1 MKKIEICEDL
11 GFCHGVRN
19 AIWSSVQSFGISE
32 NVFILGN
39 LIHNERVLEEL
50 SLSKV
55 KFIKE
60 VNELPINAKV
70 IIPAHGV
77 KKEVF
82 KMIKEKTPNFI
93 DMTCPVVIR
102 LRNSLINFYKKD
114 YFVLLLGRKEHP
126 EIVGV
131 TSYIKDENYA
141 VIENTADIKK
151 LEKYLKLKD
160 RIVLLSQTTANYE
173 KYTEIANYLK
183 TLDIAELEIYNTICP
198 TVVNREINTLKL
210 SEKVD
215 IMFVLGDK
223 RSSNTLSLL
232 DMSCRNTES
241 ILLESNKPLSSQ
253 LTFREK
259 LKNVNTI
266 GITAGTSTPYY
277 VVEEFSEAIKNQM
290 SESSNN
296 PVVVI
301 YGPTACG
308 KTEIVDKLALKINGE
323 IISCDSMQIY
333 KNLDIGTAKPDLSK
347 CNVPYHLVDILSLN
361 EQFSV
366 AEYRKLANESI
377 NKVKSNKRI
386 PIIAGGSYLYLSS
399 IIDGLFEIDKSFDPD
414 IRKDL
419 TERINYDGLDSLYQ
433 ELCKIDPETAKK
445 IGRNDSKRIIRA
457 LEVYKVTGRTISS
470 LKKENTFPLPYFFIK
485 IGLVRPTSE
494 LYERIDRRV
503 DKMIEDGLIEEI
515 KNLFENHFETDLER
529 IKPHGYREMIKYV
542 KGEMSLNDATELM
555 KKNTRNYAK
564 RQMSWLRQRSDFHLL
579 NLSSNSNDETIES
592 IVKIIELSKTM
603 IKV

>member
-19 AIWSSVQSFGISE
+19 AIWSSVQSLGNSNDIY
-32 NVFILGN
+32 ILGN

-55 KFIKE
+55 KFIKD

-77 KKEVF
+77 KKEIF
-82 KMIKEKTPNFI
+82 KKIKEKTSNFI

-102 LRNSLINFYKKD
+102 LRNSLINFYNKG
-114 YFVLLLGRKEHP
+114 YFILLLGKKEHP

-141 VIENTADIKK
+141 VIENVTDIKE
-151 LEKYLKLKD
+151 LEEHLKSKN
-160 RIVLLSQTTANYE
+160 RIVFLSQTTANYE

-183 TLDIAELEIYNTICP
+183 TLNITELEIHNTICP
-198 TVVNREINTLKL
+198 TVVNREANTLKL
-210 SEKVD
+210 SEKVNLML
-215 IMFVLGDK
+215 ILGDK
-223 RSSNTLSLL
+223 RSSNTLSLF
-232 DMSCRNTES
+232 DMSSRNAES
-241 ILLESNKPLSSQ
+241 ILLESNKPLSIQ
-253 LTFREK
+253 LTFGEK
-259 LKNVNTI
+259 LKNINII
-266 GITAGTSTPYY
+266 GMTAGTSTPYY
-277 VVEEFSEAIKNQM
+277 VVEEFYQGLKNKMLKSEK
-290 SESSNN
+290 S

-301 YGPTACG
+301 FGPTASG
-308 KTEIVDKLALKINGE
+308 KTEIGEKLALKINGE

-333 KNLDIGTAKPDLSK
+333 RDLNIGTAKPDITNSSVL
-347 CNVPYHLVDILSLN
+347 YHLVDILNLN

-377 NKVKSNKRI
+377 IKVESNKKV

-399 IIDGLFEIDKSFDPD
+399 IIDGLFEIDKSFDHD
-414 IRKDL
+414 IKKEL
-419 TERINYDGLDSLYQ
+419 IERVNIEGLDSLYE
-433 ELCKIDPETAKK
+433 ELSRIDPETSQK
-445 IGRNDSKRIIRA
+445 IGKNDSKRIIRA
-457 LEVYKVTGRTISS
+457 LEVYKVTGRKISS

-503 DKMIEDGLIEEI
+503 DKMIENGLIEEI
-515 KNLFENHFETDLER
+515 KNLFENNFETDLER

-542 KGEMSLNDATELM
+542 KGEMSLRDATELM

-579 NLSSNSNDETIES
+579 NLSSNNIEEAIES
-592 IVKIIELSKTM
+592 IVKIIELSKMM
-603 IKV
+603 IEG

>member
-19 AIWSSVQSFGISE
+19 AIWSSVQSLGNSNDIY
-32 NVFILGN
+32 ILGN

-50 SLSKV
+50 SLSKI
-55 KFIKE
+55 KFIRE
-60 VNELPINAKV
+60 VYELPINAKV

-77 KKEVF
+77 KKEIF
-82 KMIKEKTPNFI
+82 KKIKEKTSNFI
-93 DMTCPVVIR
+93 DMTCPVVVR
-102 LRNSLINFYKKD
+102 LRNSLINFSNKG
-114 YFVLLLGRKEHP
+114 YFILLLGKKDHP

-141 VIENTADIKK
+141 VIENVTDIKE
-151 LEKYLKLKD
+151 LEEHLKSKN
-160 RIVLLSQTTANYE
+160 RIVFLSQTTANYE
-173 KYTEIANYLK
+173 KYIEIANYLK
-183 TLDIAELEIYNTICP
+183 ILDIAELEIHNTICP
-198 TVVNREINTLKL
+198 TVVNREANTLKL

-215 IMFVLGDK
+215 MMLILGDT

-232 DMSCRNTES
+232 DMSDRNTES

-253 LTFREK
+253 LTFVEK

-277 VVEEFSEAIKNQM
+277 VVEEFFHALNHQM
-290 SESSNN
+290 LKSQKS
-296 PVVVI
+296 PVVVLF
-301 YGPTACG
+301 GSTACG
-308 KTEIVDKLALKINGE
+308 KTEIGEKLALKINGE

-333 KNLDIGTAKPDLSK
+333 RDLNIGTAKPTVTNS
-347 CNVPYHLVDILSLN
+347 NIPYHLVDILNLS

-377 NKVKSNKRI
+377 IKVQSNKKV

-414 IRKDL
+414 IRKEL
-419 TERINYDGLDSLYQ
+419 IERVNCEGLDSLYE
-433 ELCKIDPETAKK
+433 ELCKIDPETAQK

-457 LEVYKVTGRTISS
+457 LEVYKVTGRKISS

-503 DKMIEDGLIEEI
+503 DKMIENGLIEEI
-515 KNLFENHFETDLER
+515 KNLFENNFEVDLER

-542 KGEMSLNDATELM
+542 KGEMSLRDATELM

-579 NLSSNSNDETIES
+579 NLSSNTIEEAIES
-592 IVKIIELSKTM
+592 IIKIIDLSKIM
-603 IKV
+603 IEA